1 MANKARYNRVLIK
14 LSGQSLCPPGGSGI
28 DPSAAASVADEIAGV
43 RQMGVQVALVVGGGN
58 FIRGEAFVGAGAGD
72 LIHRATAD
80 HMGMLATAINA
91 LALRDVLES
100 RGLDAVAAS
109 AIGLEGLCETFD
121 RRRAIRHLAG
131 GRIVVLAAGTGSP
144 FFTTDTCAALRAA
157 ELDAEVLLK
166 ATKVDGVYD
175 ADPARNPDAKRY
187 ERLSY
192 RQVLA
197 DRLGVMDLT
206 AIAMCMD
213 SGLPIIVFNLFASGS
228 LARAV
233 RGEAVGTLVTA

>member
-1 MANKARYNRVLIK
+1 MTGEPRYNRVLIK
-14 LSGQSLCPPGGSGI
+14 LSGEGLCPPGGWGI
-28 DPSAAASVADEIAGV
+28 DPAAAVSLADELRPVRDMGV
-43 RQMGVQVALVVGGGN
+43 RVALVVGGGN
-58 FIRGEAFVGAGAGD
+58 FIRGEALARAAPGG

-91 LALRDVLES
+91 LALRDVLEA
-100 RGLDAVAAS
+100 RGMPAVVAS
-109 AIGLEGLCETFD
+109 AIGLRGLCETYD
-121 RRRAIRHLAG
+121 RRRAVGHLEQ
-131 GRIVVLAAGTGSP
+131 GRTVILAAGTGSP

-175 ADPARNPDAKRY
+175 RDPAGDGDATRY
-187 ERLSY
+187 DRLSY
-192 RQVLA
+192 EQVLA

-206 AIAMCMD
+206 AVAMCRD
-213 SGLPIIVFNLFASGS
+213 SRLPVVVFNLFASGS

-233 RGEAVGTLVTA
+233 CGEAVGTLITE